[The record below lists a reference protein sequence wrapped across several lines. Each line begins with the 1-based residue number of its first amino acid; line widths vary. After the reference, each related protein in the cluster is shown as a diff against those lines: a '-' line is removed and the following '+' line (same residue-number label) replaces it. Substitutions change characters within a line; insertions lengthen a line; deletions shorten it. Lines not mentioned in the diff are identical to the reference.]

1 MSPLIFFLL
10 LTVLRLVLRKAKAG
24 YQFTNSEGKINHLL
38 YADNMNLFDKN
49 EKEIDFL
56 IQIVKLY
63 IRDIDMEFGRDKW
76 EILVM
81 RRGQVINSEI
91 FQLSDGFT
99 LKPFKEEGGTS
110 V

>member
-1 MSPLIFFLL
+1 MIPFG
-10 LTVLRLVLRKAKAG
+10 LVLRNAKVIG
-24 YQFTNSEGKINHLL
+24 SEIVIGKLTICSTQMILCFFN
-38 YADNMNLFDKN
+38 KN